1 MQLPIVVA
9 VAATTSLVALF
20 IIGFIIFR
28 CLKKPTARDKT
39 QEPENTCLHFS
50 IEEIR
55 IATKNF
61 NDGLIIGN
69 GGFGNVYKGNIERCH
84 APVAI
89 KRLRPGSDQGAHEF
103 RTEIELLSRFRHP
116 HLVSLIGYCNEGGE
130 MILVYDFMAR
140 GTLRDHL
147 YGSESSLSWN
157 RRLEIC
163 LGAARGIQFLHAG
176 VNDDK
181 RMVIHRD
188 VKSTNILLDEKW
200 VAKVS
205 DFGLSKD
212 GPNGSTHVTTDVK
225 GSIGYLD
232 PEYYVSQWLSQK
244 SDVYSFGVVLL
255 EVLCGRPPIKSR
267 VDKHE
272 ESLVGWFKKCFDEGK
287 VDRTV
292 DPVLKGTIKIKCLMK
307 FVEVA
312 LSCLHHH
319 GKQRPLMKDVV
330 MGLECAWNLQHGGA
344 HVKGKEKI
352 RKSEEEKEIEV
363 ESFGRVEECS
373 SSKGTTITS
382 TCSEEEQA
390 LVMVGGIHESLD
402 IP

>member
-1 MQLPIVVA
+1 MQLPIAVA
-9 VAATTSLVALF
+9 VAVTTSLVALF
-20 IIGFIIFR
+20 IIGFFIFR
-28 CLKKPTARDKT
+28 CLKKPTARDNKT
-39 QEPENTCLHFS
+39 QEPQNTCLHFS

-55 IATKNF
+55 TATKNF
-61 NDGLIIGN
+61 NDSLIIGN

-84 APVAI
+84 
-89 KRLRPGSDQGAHEF
+89 SQ
-103 RTEIELLSRFRHP
+103 HP
-116 HLVSLIGYCNEGGE
+116 HCGWS
-130 MILVYDFMAR
+130 
-140 GTLRDHL
+140 
-147 YGSESSLSWN
+147 
-157 RRLEIC
+157 
-163 LGAARGIQFLHAG
+163 
-176 VNDDK
+176 
-181 RMVIHRD
+181 
-188 VKSTNILLDEKW
+188 EKW

-344 HVKGKEKI
+344 HVKGKGKI

-373 SSKGTTITS
+373 SSKDTTITS

>member
-147 YGSESSLSWN
+147 YGSKVPLSWN

-188 VKSTNILLDEKW
+188 VKSTNILLDENW
-200 VAKVS
+200 VAK
-205 DFGLSKD
+205 
-212 GPNGSTHVTTDVK
+212 
-225 GSIGYLD
+225 
-232 PEYYVSQWLSQK
+232 
-244 SDVYSFGVVLL
+244 
-255 EVLCGRPPIKSR
+255 
-267 VDKHE
+267 
-272 ESLVGWFKKCFDEGK
+272 
-287 VDRTV
+287 
-292 DPVLKGTIKIKCLMK
+292 KCL
-307 FVEVA
+307 
-312 LSCLHHH
+312 LC
-319 GKQRPLMKDVV
+319 
-330 MGLECAWNLQHGGA
+330 
-344 HVKGKEKI
+344 
-352 RKSEEEKEIEV
+352 
-363 ESFGRVEECS
+363 
-373 SSKGTTITS
+373 
-382 TCSEEEQA
+382 
-390 LVMVGGIHESLD
+390 
-402 IP
+402 